1 MADAPHASTTV
12 TRKFWRNGIMNARTA
27 LGEANGPYFDMAHLN
42 AKGHTF
48 RQLANQN
55 ILIYEIEYIAEPST
69 FDVIE
74 AHTELGGI
82 ALAFREGSLYSV
94 FTEQDGPGFAE
105 LWSNVTYHMVVTIGE
120 PEWVRREG

>member
-12 TRKFWRNGIMNARTA
+12 TRKFWRNGIVDVANV
-27 LGEANGPYFDMAHLN
+27 EANGPYFDMAHIN

-48 RQLANQN
+48 RQLAHQN
-55 ILIYEIEYIAEPST
+55 IAIYEIEYIAEPST
-69 FDVIE
+69 FEVIE
-74 AHTELGGI
+74 AHIELGGI